1 MRYRYG
7 KIYNRIGDGVCPME
21 LAVAD
26 IDDPAEALRLIKA
39 KLTQLDKT

>member
-7 KIYNRIGDGVCPME
+7 KNYNRIGDGVCPME

-26 IDDPAEALRLIKA
+26 TDDPVEAVRLIKA
-39 KLTQLDKT
+39 KLMQLVKT